1 VGLRRHDRVVAARIY
16 VDGKL
21 VRSLRGRKLMSVT
34 IGRPHRAAFTIKIV
48 TTLAS
53 GDRVTTSRRYL
64 CTPERIR
71 TWRQRGRY
79 GPH

>member
-1 VGLRRHDRVVAARIY
+1 
-16 VDGKL
+16 
-21 VRSLRGRKLMSVT
+21 VT